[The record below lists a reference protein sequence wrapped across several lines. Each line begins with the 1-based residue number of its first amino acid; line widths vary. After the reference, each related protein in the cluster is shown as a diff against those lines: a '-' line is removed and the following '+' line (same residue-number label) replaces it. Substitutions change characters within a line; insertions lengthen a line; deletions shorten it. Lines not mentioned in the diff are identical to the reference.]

1 MNLFFYFNGF
11 NSAIPDE
18 IEPGSKLDEAQRFA
32 AVNGYRFMP
41 VTIEYRRAAAQLE
54 EILAG
59 IPEDAEEVVFCGTSM
74 GGWFARIAQ
83 VAAARAG
90 LRALAVAFN
99 PVARLENMRAF
110 EGPQLNYV
118 TGERYQWHAG
128 DTQRLLALEAS
139 VQYGA
144 ELPFW
149 VFCDKG
155 DELIDWRESR
165 TRYAPIA
172 RFHAF
177 AGGEH
182 RFFHAREALQ
192 MFAQQKVKG

>member
-32 AVNGYRFMP
+32 AANGYRFRP

-118 TGERYQWHAG
+118 TGERYQWRAK
-128 DTQRLLALEAS
+128 DTERLLALEAS
-139 VQYGA
+139 VDFGA
-144 ELPFW
+144 DLPFW

-155 DELIDWRESR
+155 DELIDWRLSR
-165 TRYAPIA
+165 ERYGAMA

-177 AGGEH
+177 EGGEH
-182 RFFHAREALQ
+182 RFIHAREALEI
-192 MFAQQKVKG
+192 FANDKGRG